1 MEKAP
6 WREGYWERLVGSI
19 KSPIKK
25 VIGRYTLSYDE
36 MSTLSTEVE
45 AVINARLLTYVYD
58 DEESVS

>member
-1 MEKAP
+1 M
-6 WREGYWERLVGSI
+6 
-19 KSPIKK
+19 
-25 VIGRYTLSYDE
+25 SYDE